1 MLSELLSVIL
11 SLASPTALIAAP
23 TVSESALLGGTIV
36 AIDQDTLL
44 LTIRMPSGESRA
56 LPVTERRLLQQLSV
70 GDHIAFELNDEQHIV
85 KILKLPVDPAN

>member
-1 MLSELLSVIL
+1 
-11 SLASPTALIAAP
+11 
-23 TVSESALLGGTIV
+23 
-36 AIDQDTLL
+36 
-44 LTIRMPSGESRA
+44 MPSGESRA